1 MEGTTMTEQQK
12 KAILILNRLHEQFGV
27 SIFNDE
33 DYFLLMDFV
42 VGNNEPRISNIPFTL
57 TDPQPIDP
65 VYGKFGP
72 TCKVDD

>member
-1 MEGTTMTEQQK
+1 MTEQQK

-33 DYFLLMDFV
+33 DYFLLMDFI
-42 VGNNEPRISNIPFTL
+42 VGNEPRMSLPFIQVE
-57 TDPQPIDP
+57 PQPIDP

-72 TCKVDD
+72 VTCNQKGEEQQ

>member
-1 MEGTTMTEQQK
+1 MTEQQK

-42 VGNNEPRISNIPFTL
+42 VGNNEPRISYIPSTL
-57 TDPQPIDP
+57 TDPKPLDP
-65 VYGKFGP
+65 LYGKFGEV
-72 TCKVDD
+72 TCNQKVEEQQ